1 MPTILTPESVQAVPA
16 LAQAKTKAENN
27 KYYYSSIHREGRC
40 SVCVCLSCLTTAG
53 GNGVWG
59 FITLAETI

>member
-16 LAQAKTKAENN
+16 LAQAKTKEENN

-40 SVCVCLSCLTTAG
+40 SVCV
-53 GNGVWG
+53 
-59 FITLAETI
+59 